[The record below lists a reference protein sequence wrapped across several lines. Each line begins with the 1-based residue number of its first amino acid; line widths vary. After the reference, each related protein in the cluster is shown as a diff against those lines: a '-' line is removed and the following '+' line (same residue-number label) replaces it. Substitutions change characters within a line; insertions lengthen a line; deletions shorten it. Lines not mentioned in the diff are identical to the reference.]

1 MAKSLGRRGG
11 SPPKPTL
18 IETNPHVAL
27 KRIEA
32 RYADVEKLTPD
43 VWDNPQFDSAEMA
56 IRSDIEA
63 IFGEDSVENNANW
76 NHQIFHSDNPDIGS
90 IMVDA
95 HDPYYIRIRQDAR
108 REGIKRT
115 KVLLENLMRRV
126 RERIDEH
133 TAMAPAAAVRD
144 ARVAF
149 GQLNLHPR
157 IRDACIKQFQD
168 GHFREAILNAGIALV
183 EYVKERAKHPVD
195 DKGKPLDG
203 TPLMQKVFAHA
214 SPILKVNDLTHPTDQ
229 DERQGM
235 QFLFA
240 GATLGLRNPRA
251 HSLDPDTAEHAVE
264 TIAFLS
270 FLAKVAQD
278 AKV

>member
-1 MAKSLGRRGG
+1 M
-11 SPPKPTL
+11 
-18 IETNPHVAL
+18 AL
-27 KRIEA
+27 KRLEA

-43 VWDNPQFDSAEMA
+43 VWDNPRFDSAEMD
-56 IRSDIEA
+56 IRSDIGA
-63 IFGEDSVENNANW
+63 IFGEDSVENTANW
-76 NHQIFHSDNPDIGS
+76 NHQIFHTDNPDYAS
-90 IMVDA
+90 FMLDA
-95 HDPYYIRIRQDAR
+95 DDPYFIRIRQDAR

-115 KVLLENLMRRV
+115 KVLLEGLMKRV
-126 RERIDEH
+126 RERIAEQA
-133 TAMAPAAAVRD
+133 AMAPAAAVRD

-157 IRDACIKQFQD
+157 IRDACIKQFED
-168 GHFREAILNAGIALV
+168 GHYREAILNAGIALV
-183 EYVKERAKHPVD
+183 DYVKERAKHPVD

-214 SPILKVNDLTHPTDQ
+214 SPILKINDLTQPTDQ

-251 HSLDPDTAEHAVE
+251 HSLDPDTAEYAVE
-264 TIAFLS
+264 AIAFLS

-278 AKV
+278 AKL

>member
-1 MAKSLGRRGG
+1 MAKSSGQRGG

-18 IETNPHVAL
+18 VETNPQLAL
-27 KRIEA
+27 KRLEN

-63 IFGEDSVENNANW
+63 IFGKDSVEDKANR
-76 NHQIFHSDNPDIGS
+76 NHQIFHADNPDIAS
-90 IMVDA
+90 IVFDA
-95 HDPYYIRIRQDAR
+95 NDPYYSRIRQDAR

-115 KVLLENLMRRV
+115 KVLLESLTRLV
-126 RERIDEH
+126 RERINEH
-133 TAMAPAAAVRD
+133 AAIAPAAAVRD
-144 ARVAF
+144 ARAAF
-149 GQLNLHPR
+149 DQLNLHPR
-157 IRDACIKQFQD
+157 VRDACIKQFQD

-183 EYVKERAKHPVD
+183 DYVKERAKHPVD

-214 SPILKVNDLTHPTDQ
+214 SPILKVNDLTQPTDQ

-240 GATLGLRNPRA
+240 GATLGLRNHGPTHLIPTPLNTLWKPS
-251 HSLDPDTAEHAVE
+251 HS
-264 TIAFLS
+264 
-270 FLAKVAQD
+270 
-278 AKV
+278 